1 MKKLLF
7 VLLTAVMAFSFMS
20 CDPKKNDSTKDS
32 TGTDLIY
39 NVTATAEGQVEFNW
53 FNGGAKVDGNA
64 TVFQCNDTI
73 NKVFANAEDKSVLL
87 SQALESE
94 DSTVVNAAQNVLEML
109 EVKGVEGN
117 YHLKIVGYVKYGP
130 IILRIDEEYPKAVD
144 VNDVN
149 EE

>member
-1 MKKLLF
+1 ML
-7 VLLTAVMAFSFMS
+7 MAFIAVGLMS
-20 CDPKKNDSTKDS
+20 CESCANNAEGSNDTNE
-32 TGTDLIY
+32 LIY

-94 DSTVVNAAQNVLEML
+94 DSTVVSAAQNVLGML
-109 EVKGVEGN
+109 KVNGVEGN

-130 IILRIDEEYPKAVD
+130 IILRINEEYPNAVD
-144 VNDVN
+144 TIAINK
-149 EE
+149 E